1 MPISEYYKLCP
12 ECKENF
18 DARRLNQKFCSAEC
32 KIHYNNRNIRAT
44 YHTRKQEDIISSDVN
59 SVILKNR
66 KLLKQFEG
74 KTVKLEELQKLG
86 FALRYVSQFEPKD
99 GKKTLFYCY
108 DMGYEFL
115 DKFTL
120 TIFKKA

>member
-32 KIHYNNRNIRAT
+32 KIRYNNRNIRKT
-44 YHTRKQEDIISSDVN
+44 YYTRKQEDIISSDVN

-74 KTVKLEELQKLG
+74 KTVKLEVLKELG
-86 FALRYVSQFEPKD
+86 FVTRYITEYDFVD
-99 GKKTLFYCY
+99 NKKSVFYCY

-115 DKFTL
+115 DRFSL

>member
-32 KIHYNNRNIRAT
+32 KIRYNNRNIRAT

-86 FALRYVSQFEPKD
+86 FALRYVSQFDPKD
-99 GKKTLFYCY
+99 DKKTLFYCY